1 MPTPTQDM
9 SRSSGLRSA
18 IGAAFVITAGLLL
31 AGCNPPPWASMHEA
45 APAPAEAPPA
55 LATGKPPE
63 GVPSPDWAAGLFGR
77 MAEEAITG
85 PGVCIGNFDGVRP
98 AKDGVGRSAFG
109 WAWDP
114 AAGAPVSRILLVNA
128 SGQIVAAG
136 DGGRVRED
144 VPRAR
149 PDVSSRLT
157 GWVVRTGDLSGPFAA
172 LGIVGGGS
180 ALCQLG
186 RNPG

>member
-1 MPTPTQDM
+1 MLASTRD
-9 SRSSGLRSA
+9 RSSASGLHRVF
-18 IGAAFVITAGLLL
+18 GGAFVITVGLLL
-31 AGCNPPPWASMHEA
+31 ASCNPPPWASMHEA
-45 APAPAEAPPA
+45 APTPMEAPPA
-55 LATGKPPE
+55 PATGKPPE
-63 GVPSPDWAAGLFGR
+63 GVPSPDWAAGLYGR
-77 MAEEAITG
+77 TAEEAFTG

-114 AAGAPVSRILLVNA
+114 SAGAPVSRILLVNP

-149 PDVSSRLT
+149 PDVQSRVT
-157 GWVVRTGDLSGPFAA
+157 GWVARIGDLSGPFEAF
-172 LGIVGGGS
+172 GIVGGGS

>member
-1 MPTPTQDM
+1 
-9 SRSSGLRSA
+9 L
-18 IGAAFVITAGLLL
+18 
-31 AGCNPPPWASMHEA
+31 
-45 APAPAEAPPA
+45 
-55 LATGKPPE
+55 
-63 GVPSPDWAAGLFGR
+63 
-77 MAEEAITG
+77 AEEAITG

-114 AAGAPVSRILLVNA
+114 AAGAPVSRILLVNT

-172 LGIVGGGS
+172 LGIVDGGS